1 MATPRNMIAFIGGLY
16 AQSENSRW
24 ERALPD
30 NSDDRS
36 TNNVIDPTLT
46 RRETEVA
53 GLASQ
58 GLATK
63 VIAGQLGIV
72 EGTVKI
78 HLHNIYRKLQV
89 SNRTGLMLRAIAT
102 R

>member
-1 MATPRNMIAFIGGLY
+1 M
-16 AQSENSRW
+16 
-24 ERALPD
+24 PD

-36 TNNVIDPTLT
+36 TNNVIDLTLT
-46 RRETEVA
+46 RREAEVA

-89 SNRTGLMLRAIAT
+89 SNRTGLYAASDRDALKMALLRSRAAT
-102 R
+102 